1 MPSNIDIMNI
11 LGRLEE
17 KVDTIDTRLQFTNGK
32 VAKLVEKDIRR
43 DERERVIAEHNQ
55 NQPTIVT
62 KEGDVVVQQSRTLR
76 AQEKLYLAAAATLTA
91 ISAVLGLYFRS
102 N

>member
-1 MPSNIDIMNI
+1 MPSNIDIMNT

-17 KVDTIDTRLQFTNGK
+17 KVDTIDKRLQFTNGK

-43 DERERVIAEHNQ
+43 DEREKFMTNRPASISTQ
-55 NQPTIVT
+55 
-62 KEGDVVVQQSRTLR
+62 EGDIVVQQSKTLR
-76 AQEKLYLAAAATLTA
+76 AQEKLYLAAAALLTA
-91 ISAVLGLYFRS
+91 ISAIMGLYFRS